1 MMNGKSLFSAAIAA
15 GVVGFISFA
24 ACGATTASWIG
35 GATDAK
41 TSTLLNW
48 DVGGETPTTLPLKDA
63 TLQATLTGGALL
75 QYEDGDAF
83 DSIANGIVIGD
94 APVSITPFVIEPATE
109 GATLILAN
117 GLKSVNKRT
126 QLVLKG
132 HFALPPG
139 VEGGE
144 PTAQNAHEI
153 NYLASTLTEQTEG
166 VITRAV
172 SSQTAFTAPLV
183 LAGATLDIPYYQA
196 VNSAMNAT
204 LLAMENTTNVFNEAV
219 NFACNQSWLHALQGS
234 VVRFMKGFNSA
245 PVQHF
250 AGPGE
255 FQFIDRPMT
264 GENGFIF
271 DNGVRGVIDSTGNYA
286 GGNSGREGFV
296 LSSSSILD
304 CRCNNCFVETAQVGN
319 SSTGQTNMVFE
330 LNATTQRI
338 GRVFFSSSKSDSYF
352 HGDPGSMLEL
362 TGQKR
367 EDAQKAVST
376 VQVAMQV
383 KGALSIHCMSP
394 DVVVEFFNSIAYES
408 CGDLIVSAGTNYLYS
423 GTSWLHGTN
432 FVMKGTGVMR
442 FGGMGQVNK
451 NFATFHFADEGRV
464 LLSANSTL
472 EVWNALETDANGKVH
487 QVPAGTYDATM
498 TVGPLANR
506 ILGSGKL
513 KVLCSHRERQPALV
527 ETTDDMTA
535 AGDWEVLVDAGCSNV
550 VTGVQTGAGK
560 IIKKGEGFLVLKQEN
575 TFTGG
580 VEIQGG
586 HVVVDPVKPEPA
598 DHIVET
604 TALGLGDVEI
614 CGQYGGPIMD
624 CQLDIIGAGSNDTRI
639 VTIANDIRVTGNTT
653 KDYPAL
659 VVYGQN
665 SVLKGKITA
674 AQDFIFYEDFNS
686 CTAIFP
692 TLSNRYNN
700 LTSLTFGEV
709 DVAGTFGSEGYTK
722 ILCKGKIKASVLDT
736 TIERPIKFTKL
747 SATDANAHQAF
758 ELYAVNEIGRI
769 ITSKHPFYCKVE
781 NALGGAVIEWAY
793 RALKP
798 SNQVTTGNIDL
809 TGLSQ
814 TVAGFASDEVTLEH
828 ANSSYDGQQSKGTD
842 FIFGSTMNTQT
853 VTIKGVPSESGTNLV
868 ACCLMGYW
876 HSKNKDGLS
885 LVLDSQYPNFTQTF
899 RNRHSPMAGTITVKN
914 GTFKIDGTATFSN
927 VTAITVGPAGAFI
940 DESTHAFSLMSA
952 KTLSIAG
959 RFEIAASAA
968 NALPSEFAELDF
980 HDGCTISVPGW
991 ENVTTATLRL
1001 NGCQVPAGTW
1011 THANCAAIPE
1021 GLTVTST
1028 GGGWQPATV
1037 TQYWVGGGAD
1047 DRMTTLANYKN
1058 APESVDL
1065 SSGATAIKIQGG
1077 GQMLYGDGML
1087 VNAVESQLKWTNA
1100 TGGVVAPFVIGPAD
1114 DGDALQIV
1122 NKINLNQVCQTI
1134 LRGHI
1139 ATPFDLPQT
1148 AADQALNFS
1157 AVKVDK
1163 TMKDAVTAAG
1173 CRLGKGDDT
1182 NGYSLPLLLDG
1193 VTIDKPFL
1201 FSVMANSSG
1210 SLVSLAG
1217 TTNLVNGLAKCSGSY
1232 QNYIMSEAGSLLD
1245 FQNGLTSPNSLRL
1258 SGGGVVKVSNRPY
1271 TNTAYTCVYDV
1282 RLVLDAEDC
1291 SVGGNQYGEGIML
1304 QMNGSS
1310 VEFARSW
1317 ALRDGLATLAITAY
1331 SGSEQRFEF
1340 NQTTQR
1346 VGRVGFMNTHSKS
1359 CLRDDYPAMLEI
1371 TGHDR
1376 PGSLYFQKAG
1386 NEKYLDSLTMNVE
1399 GGLSVHLCSTNVDY
1413 VFTLSNRVFK
1423 SCGDLAVS
1431 GGTLALAAGAT
1442 WLNGTN
1448 FTAKGEGTLKFAE
1461 AGQVNPDFAAVHFED
1476 SGKIYIPEGVTL
1488 SFAEGDIGG
1497 NPITNGKYTGSEGVL
1512 KDRIIGGG
1520 TLRIGKRGM
1529 MLMIQ

>member
-24 ACGATTASWIG
+24 ACGATISYTDTQTVSEPLAVAEATTIDVASGKTVTFDASAVISGASAITKTGEGKLLVCSANDGFTGGFVIEKGYLIASNATALGTAAVEVKGQTADYTGPCGIGFWGVGSNDTATITYANAINVIGNSTADYPALVAYGQRAVLTGKITAAEDFVFYEDHDSTKAISGAYSDRSNYVTAFTFGEVEVGGKLMSSGWAKFVFNGTVKAEEFDFTISRVTFDGASWYNYWPTYQFAEACDVKAIRKRGQAIVLDKADILNQPTYTVTGNEKARSDVTFAGNQVLASVETIAYDTYKPDTEKPLDYARFIG
-35 GATDAK
+35 NGSSGDILYVNGLKDKSAKRCVSCMALNGSMHYSQNAYAGFEQVWSNRIHTMSGSFGIYGGKGTVTGATKFTEATTFGVAADAELSID
-41 TSTLLNW
+41 STLEGVMANASKLTANGTLT
-48 DVGGETPTTLPLKDA
+48 VGPNAVNPLTDGKVAVKIGESGFLDLSGRTLVCK
-63 TLQATLTGGALL
+63 TLEIAGETLTGAVVTHANYPERIAEGTTLMVGG
-75 QYEDGDAF
+75 GDK
-83 DSIANGIVIGD
+83 V
-94 APVSITPFVIEPATE
+94 VT
-109 GATLILAN
+109 
-117 GLKSVNKRT
+117 
-126 QLVLKG
+126 
-132 HFALPPG
+132 
-139 VEGGE
+139 
-144 PTAQNAHEI
+144 
-153 NYLASTLTEQTEG
+153 TEQ
-166 VITRAV
+166 
-172 SSQTAFTAPLV
+172 
-183 LAGATLDIPYYQA
+183 
-196 VNSAMNAT
+196 
-204 LLAMENTTNVFNEAV
+204 
-219 NFACNQSWLHALQGS
+219 
-234 VVRFMKGFNSA
+234 
-245 PVQHF
+245 
-250 AGPGE
+250 
-255 FQFIDRPMT
+255 
-264 GENGFIF
+264 
-271 DNGVRGVIDSTGNYA
+271 
-286 GGNSGREGFV
+286 
-296 LSSSSILD
+296 
-304 CRCNNCFVETAQVGN
+304 
-319 SSTGQTNMVFE
+319 
-330 LNATTQRI
+330 
-338 GRVFFSSSKSDSYF
+338 
-352 HGDPGSMLEL
+352 
-362 TGQKR
+362 
-367 EDAQKAVST
+367 
-376 VQVAMQV
+376 
-383 KGALSIHCMSP
+383 
-394 DVVVEFFNSIAYES
+394 
-408 CGDLIVSAGTNYLYS
+408 
-423 GTSWLHGTN
+423 
-432 FVMKGTGVMR
+432 
-442 FGGMGQVNK
+442 
-451 NFATFHFADEGRV
+451 
-464 LLSANSTL
+464 
-472 EVWNALETDANGKVH
+472 
-487 QVPAGTYDATM
+487 
-498 TVGPLANR
+498 
-506 ILGSGKL
+506 
-513 KVLCSHRERQPALV
+513 
-527 ETTDDMTA
+527 DMTA
-535 AGDWEVLVDAGCSNV
+535 QGDWLIYVDAGKSNV
-550 VTGVQTGAGK
+550 VTGVQSGSGKIVKYGAGW
-560 IIKKGEGFLVLKQEN
+560 LVLQNEN

-580 VEIQGG
+580 VELHAG

-604 TALGLGDVEI
+604 TALGSGTLTI
-614 CGQYGGPIMD
+614 CGQTDDYAGV
-624 CQLDIIGAGSNDTRI
+624 CQFDLIGAGKDDTRI
-639 VTIANDIRVTGNTT
+639 VTVPNNIHVTGTST
-653 KDYPAL
+653 IGYPAF
-659 VVYGQN
+659 VVFGQK
-665 SVLKGKITA
+665 SVLTGKITA
-674 AQDFIFYEDFNS
+674 DHDFYFFEDWDS
-686 CTAIFP
+686 TTAIYK
-692 TLSNRYNN
+692 TQSDRYNN
-700 LTSLTFGEV
+700 LTVLTFGEI
-709 DVAGTFGSEGYTK
+709 DVAGTMGSEGFARFIY
-722 ILCKGKIKASVLDT
+722 KGKVKAAVFDMT
-736 TIERPIKFTKL
+736 AKRTIGGSIWNNT
-747 SATDANAHQAF
+747 NAHLAHEF
-758 ELYAVNEIGRI
+758 WCENEIGRI
-769 ITSKHPFYCKVE
+769 INNMHPIYCMTE
-781 NALGGAVIEWAY
+781 NALGGAILQWRTFDGYVWGKQLTTA
-793 RALKP
+793 
-798 SNQVTTGNIDL
+798 NVTLNGH
-809 TGLSQ
+809 GQS
-814 TVAGFASDEVTLEH
+814 VAGFESIDVPLEY
-828 ANSSYDGQQSKGTD
+828 ANSAYDGAVEKAIDWVVNTLQ
-842 FIFGSTMNTQT
+842 NTQT

-868 ACCLMGYW
+868 ASCLMGWWNKYE
-876 HSKNKDGLS
+876 KKDGLS

-940 DESTHAFSLMSA
+940 DESTHAFSLMNA

-959 RFEIAASAA
+959 HFEIAASATD
-968 NALPSEFAELDF
+968 ALPTTFTELDF
-980 HDGCTISVPGW
+980 HEGCTVSVPGW
-991 ENVTTATLRL
+991 ENVTTTVLRL
-1001 NGCQVPAGTW
+1001 NGYQVPAGTW
-1011 THANCAAIPE
+1011 THATCAAIPE

-1217 TTNLVNGLAKCSGSY
+1217 TTNLINGLAKCSGSY

-1291 SVGGNQYGEGIML
+1291 SVGGNQYNEGIML
-1304 QMNGSS
+1304 QMSGSA

-1317 ALRDGLATLAITAY
+1317 ALRDGLTALAITAY

-1346 VGRVGFMNTHSKS
+1346 VGRVGFVNSHSRS
-1359 CLRDDYPAMLEI
+1359 CLRGDYPAMLEI

-1376 PGSLYFQKAG
+1376 PGSLFYQKEA
-1386 NEKYLDSLTMNVE
+1386 NAKFVDSLTMNVE
-1399 GGLSVHLCSTNVDY
+1399 GGLSIHLCSTNVDY

-1461 AGQVNPDFAAVHFED
+1461 AGQVNPDFAAIHFED